1 MNRPITVADLVRYV
15 EENREGNGFKDWAFG
30 TLISRFNDGI
40 DEQTLY
46 YSLDHSGMINGV
58 VLGTLSA
65 DKKSIFVDGIL
76 TTAKGILKQFVRQ
89 VHKIY
94 PNVTLCAH
102 RRGVLVN
109 YNTPKLKQK
118 ILAYGRT

>member
-1 MNRPITVADLVRYV
+1 MNRPITVADLVKYV
-15 EENREGNGFKDWAFG
+15 EENREGNGFKDWAFS

-46 YSLDHSGMINGV
+46 YSLNHNGMINGV

-76 TTAKGILKQFVRQ
+76 TTAKNVLKQFVRQ
-89 VHKIY
+89 VSKIY

-109 YNTPKLKQK
+109 YNTPKFKQK

>member
-1 MNRPITVADLVRYV
+1 MNRQITVGDLVKYV
-15 EENREGNGFKDWAFG
+15 EENRKGNGFKDWAFG
-30 TLISRFNDGI
+30 TLISRFNEGI
-40 DEQTLY
+40 DEKTLFC
-46 YSLDHSGMINGV
+46 SLDHMDMVNGV

-65 DKKSIFVDGIL
+65 DKKSIYVDGIL
-76 TTAKGILKQFVRQ
+76 TTAKGVLKQFVRQ
-89 VHKIY
+89 VHSLY

-102 RRGVLVN
+102 RKRVFVN

>member
-1 MNRPITVADLVRYV
+1 MSKPITVADLVKYV
-15 EENREGNGFKDWAFG
+15 EENRKGNGFKDWTFS

-46 YSLDHSGMINGV
+46 YSLNHNDMINGV

-65 DKKSIFVDGIL
+65 DKKSIFVDGVL

-89 VHKIY
+89 VNKIY